1 MCTRAGVALG
11 LEATILAGGPGAV
24 LAQGGWAAGPP
35 AAWVAA
41 WAAAW
46 VERVACSNPPSGVV
60 PHLFLIEYDEPVP
73 VSALDFEGAVGTTIG
88 VDRQGRSVAW

>member
-1 MCTRAGVALG
+1 MSTRAGVALV
-11 LEATILAGGPGAV
+11 LQATILAGGPGAV
-24 LAQGGWAAGPP
+24 LAQGGWAAGSP
-35 AAWVAA
+35 
-41 WAAAW
+41 AAW
-46 VERVACSNPPSGVV
+46 VERVACFNPPSGVV